1 MGSKK
6 NKIQKGEI
14 TMKKKVFVKPVGV
27 VLDDELFEQ
36 LVEFTEREEVSKSEF
51 IRSLIENYF
60 RDRSK
65 TEGKTEIETKGGKHH
80 G

>member
-1 MGSKK
+1 
-6 NKIQKGEI
+6 
-14 TMKKKVFVKPVGV
+14 MKKKVFVKPVGV
-27 VLDDELFEQ
+27 VLDDELFDQ

-65 TEGKTEIETKGGKHH
+65 TEESTRD
-80 G
+80 

>member
-1 MGSKK
+1 
-6 NKIQKGEI
+6 
-14 TMKKKVFVKPVGV
+14 MKKKVFVKPVGV
-27 VLDDELFEQ
+27 VLDDELFDQ

-60 RDRSK
+60 RDKSK
-65 TEGKTEIETKGGKHH
+65 TEEETQNNENGGRHH

>member
-6 NKIQKGEI
+6 NKIQKGGN
-14 TMKKKVFVKPVGV
+14 TMKKKVFVKPVGI
-27 VLDDELFEQ
+27 VLDEDLFEQ
-36 LVEFTEREEVSKSEF
+36 LVQFTDTEQRSKSEF
-51 IRSLIENYF
+51 IRFLIENYF

-65 TEGKTEIETKGGKHH
+65 TEEKHQMQTKGGKHH